1 MNLYKIWTVH
11 IRMWS
16 PREIRVFA
24 ILFALVVLF
33 LCRLVKRHKMNCRQA
48 VAGGILFL
56 FLGLVYASTVFTRG
70 IIPRD
75 YKLVPFWSWRHIFR
89 TGDLGLLPEN
99 ILNGILLFP
108 MGILLPVIAGHKVKP
123 GIAFG
128 MGLAVSAFIECSQLI
143 FMRGTFEWDDMI
155 HNAVG
160 CMLGCIVTNVVGRSL
175 KLVTRNRE
183 DYGNEDN

>member
-70 IIPRD
+70 IINW
-75 YKLVPFWSWRHIFR
+75 YHS
-89 TGDLGLLPEN
+89 
-99 ILNGILLFP
+99 
-108 MGILLPVIAGHKVKP
+108 GH
-123 GIAFG
+123 G
-128 MGLAVSAFIECSQLI
+128 
-143 FMRGTFEWDDMI
+143 GTFSELEILDCFRKI
-155 HNAVG
+155 F
-160 CMLGCIVTNVVGRSL
+160 
-175 KLVTRNRE
+175 
-183 DYGNEDN
+183 